1 MKAMAQQV
9 PMGSSD
15 ILFDSE
21 PAAAAGVH
29 CNVRVRSEARETPLE
44 AAGLREECGPHGT
57 KLPTVPQLPV
67 CHVMDYIISLRA
79 SALRRAPI
87 SPLCLDCSASIP
99 QNDK

>member
-29 CNVRVRSEARETPLE
+29 CNVRVGSEAKETPLE
-44 AAGLREECGPHGT
+44 TAGGY
-57 KLPTVPQLPV
+57 K
-67 CHVMDYIISLRA
+67 
-79 SALRRAPI
+79 
-87 SPLCLDCSASIP
+87 
-99 QNDK
+99 